1 MRIRRAEPGDL
12 EALVSLYAEARATIA
27 LLGIDQWQDGYP
39 GEAVIAADI
48 ETGRGRVVEDENGEL
63 AGVFALCEG
72 EDPTYRVIENGSWM
86 TSEPYLT
93 MHRTAIRVK
102 NRGTGVSGMVVR
114 YAKDCARRLGLKTL
128 RIDTHEGNVVMR
140 RMLEKNGFEYRGVIH
155 LENGDPRVAYET
167 VIGEEN
173 GESEESV

>member
-1 MRIRRAEPGDL
+1 MRIRKAERGDL
-12 EALVSLYAEARATIA
+12 PALLALYSEARATIA

-39 GEAVIAADI
+39 GEDAVLSDI
-48 ETGRGRVVEDENGEL
+48 EAGRGRVVEDEDGEIVG
-63 AGVFALCEG
+63 AFALCEG

-86 TSEPYLT
+86 TSEPYLA

-102 NRGTGVSGMVVR
+102 NRGTGVSGMIVR
-114 YAKDCARRLGLKTL
+114 DAKESARRLGLRTL

-155 LENGDPRVAYET
+155 LLNGDPRVAYEILT
-167 VIGEEN
+167 GNTEREDEE
-173 GESEESV
+173 